1 MSADN
6 DNDDL
11 PEDRPEATGADGM
24 AEELSGL
31 RAEVEAQKDRAL
43 RALAEVE
50 NVRKRLE
57 RERDDA
63 RTYSV
68 TRFARDMLTV
78 ADNLNRALAAFP
90 PDVRAKADDSVKAV
104 LDGVDATARELSAA
118 LARHGVKPIE
128 AEGQR
133 FDPNLHQ
140 AIAEVPTRRQPAGDG
155 RERRAAGLSDR
166 RPLAAPGHGDGCEG
180 GRRRRLPP
188 ETAPARAST
197 TASDRAAM
205 ACPPLPA

>member
-6 DNDDL
+6 DNDAL
-11 PEDRPEATGADGM
+11 PEDQPETNGGELM
-24 AEELSGL
+24 AQELSGL
-31 RAEVEAQKDRAL
+31 RAEVEAHKDRAL

-68 TRFARDMLTV
+68 TRFARDILTV

-90 PDVRAKADDSVKAV
+90 ADARAKADESVKAV
-104 LDGVDATARELSAA
+104 LDGVDATARELNAA
-118 LARHGVKPIE
+118 LARHGVKPIQ

-140 AIAEVPTRRQPAGDG
+140 AIAEVAAQGAQPGTVVNVVQPGYLIGDRLLRPAMVTVAKAGG
-155 RERRAAGLSDR
+155 AQSSAGNGAGENFDSR
-166 RPLAAPGHGDGCEG
+166 V
-180 GRRRRLPP
+180 
-188 ETAPARAST
+188 
-197 TASDRAAM
+197 
-205 ACPPLPA
+205 

>member
-11 PEDRPEATGADGM
+11 PEDRPEADGAEGV
-24 AEELSGL
+24 AQELSGL
-31 RAEVEAQKDRAL
+31 RAEVETLKDRAL
-43 RALAEVE
+43 RAMAEVE

-90 PDVRAKADDSVKAV
+90 PEVRAKTDDTVKAV
-104 LDGVDATARELSAA
+104 LDGVDATARELTAA
-118 LARHGVKPIE
+118 LARHGVKTID
-128 AEGQR
+128 AQGQR

-140 AIAEVPTRRQPAGDG
+140 AIAEVPTRDSPPGTVVSVVQSGYLIGDRLLRPAMVTVAKAGGAAPSAGNGAGEGFD
-155 RERRAAGLSDR
+155 RRA
-166 RPLAAPGHGDGCEG
+166 
-180 GRRRRLPP
+180 
-188 ETAPARAST
+188 
-197 TASDRAAM
+197 
-205 ACPPLPA
+205 

>member
-1 MSADN
+1 MAADN
-6 DNDDL
+6 DNDAL
-11 PEDRPEATGADGM
+11 PEDLRETDGAEM
-24 AEELSGL
+24 LTQELAGL
-31 RAEVEAQKDRAL
+31 RAEAEAHKDRAL

-78 ADNLNRALAAFP
+78 ADNLNRALAAVP
-90 PDVRAKADDSVKAV
+90 PEARAKDDSVKAI
-104 LDGVDATARELSAA
+104 LDGVEATGRELSAA

-140 AIAEVPTRRQPAGDG
+140 AIAEVPAPGAQPGTVVNVVQAGYLIGD
-155 RERRAAGLSDR
+155 RLLRPAMVTVAKAAAAGNGAGQNVDSR
-166 RPLAAPGHGDGCEG
+166 V
-180 GRRRRLPP
+180 
-188 ETAPARAST
+188 
-197 TASDRAAM
+197 
-205 ACPPLPA
+205 

>member
-6 DNDDL
+6 DNEDL
-11 PEDRPEATGADGM
+11 PEDRPEANGADGM
-24 AEELSGL
+24 GQELEGL

-43 RALAEVE
+43 RAMAEVE

-78 ADNLNRALAAFP
+78 ADNLTRALAAFP
-90 PDVRAKADDSVKAV
+90 PDARAKSDDAVKAV
-104 LDGVDATARELSAA
+104 LDGVDATARELAAA
-118 LARHGVKPIE
+118 LARHGVKPIQ
-128 AEGQR
+128 AAGQK

-140 AIAEVPTRRQPAGDG
+140 AIAEIPTRDAQPGTVVNVVQPGYLIGDRLLRPAMVTVAKAGG
-155 RERRAAGLSDR
+155 
-166 RPLAAPGHGDGCEG
+166 AAPSSGNGAGENFNG
-180 GRRRRLPP
+180 GV
-188 ETAPARAST
+188 
-197 TASDRAAM
+197 
-205 ACPPLPA
+205 